1 MKKYMNMKKHKILYW
16 KYKSSI
22 SQFLNNLY
30 SWTYCSYTLHILFHS
45 EIKITLFY
53 LHLFS
58 FIHFHSLYHSFSFV
72 VIRCHLL
79 SFAVTLCHSLS
90 PVATR
95 CTSYFHSLSFVI
107 PLVIIRCYS
116 LSFVVTRFTTSC
128 HLFSLDVPL
137 VCLFINDLTFI

>member
-79 SFAVTLCHSLS
+79 SFV
-90 PVATR
+90 V
-95 CTSYFHSLSFVI
+95 
-107 PLVIIRCYS
+107 IRCHS
-116 LSFVVTRFTTSC
+116 LSFVVTCC
-128 HLFSLDVPL
+128 HSLYQLFSLIVIRYTTRYHSLLL
-137 VCLFINDLTFI
+137 VVIRCHSFYH

>member
-72 VIRCHLL
+72 FIRCHSLSFVVICCHSLSLFVIRCHLL
-79 SFAVTLCHSLS
+79 PLVVPVVFTHCHSLHHSLSFAVTRCHSLS
-90 PVATR
+90 LV
-95 CTSYFHSLSFVI
+95 L
-107 PLVIIRCYS
+107 PLV
-116 LSFVVTRFTTSC
+116 VTCC
-128 HLFSLDVPL
+128 HSMYHSYVFL
-137 VCLFINDLTFI
+137 